1 MVSLIGTAA
10 LAQEGTYKGF
20 TPCSFRGIYK
30 GAGRGAG
37 APSFPPWPLV
47 RAAGVCPA
55 CGIRRSKPPPRALF
69 NTSLMG
75 TLGYIMVACVA
86 GGVLSVV
93 CAAILSLSAPQR
105 WVSALVS
112 FAIGALLGA
121 AFLEILPHALEN
133 AKDSRQVAAALL
145 FGILGFFLL
154 EKLVLWRHYHI
165 GDDESRNHT
174 HAEHAGH
181 DFGRSGLLILVG
193 DSFHNF
199 VDGVLVAAAF
209 MQDTSLGVVTATA
222 VIAHEIPQ
230 EIGDFLILLHS
241 GYSRARAFALN
252 LLSSLAMVVGGV
264 AGYLALQQMQEWSI
278 ILISVAAASMIYV
291 AVADLIP
298 GLHKRTELR
307 ATAQQILLI
316 AAGVLLIWLTG
327 RLLHSH

>member
-1 MVSLIGTAA
+1 
-10 LAQEGTYKGF
+10 
-20 TPCSFRGIYK
+20 
-30 GAGRGAG
+30 
-37 APSFPPWPLV
+37 
-47 RAAGVCPA
+47 
-55 CGIRRSKPPPRALF
+55 
-69 NTSLMG
+69 MG
-75 TLGYIMVACVA
+75 TLGYITVACVA

-93 CAAILSLSAPQR
+93 CAALFSLTTPQR

-121 AFLEILPHALEN
+121 AFLEILPHALESST
-133 AKDSRQVAAALL
+133 DPRTIAAAVLI
-145 FGILGFFLL
+145 GILGFFLL

-165 GDDESRNHT
+165 GDDDSRSHAQ
-174 HAEHAGH
+174 AEHVGNDH
-181 DFGRSGLLILVG
+181 GRSGLLILVG

-209 MQDTSLGVVTATA
+209 MQDTSLGIVTATA

-230 EIGDFLILLHS
+230 EIGDFLILLNS

-252 LLSSLAMVVGGV
+252 LLSSLAMVVGGL
-264 AGYLALQQMQEWSI
+264 AGYFALQQMQEWSN
-278 ILISVAAASMIYV
+278 ILLAVAAASMIYV

-316 AAGVLLIWLTG
+316 AAGVSLIWLVG
-327 RLLHSH
+327 ELLHSH